1 MTAEVLAFLGGAPG
15 PISLFEAWEEAVLAC
30 GESTMKVSK
39 TQISWGNPLQFAVL
53 SQPRRAAQR
62 RTGALLATLGLGHRV
77 EHPRILQAVEPYP
90 GRWTHHVLVTEADQI
105 DEELMGWLREGI
117 WLREGKVTLRRQEGV
132 YLHCICVFHPDLC
145 LMGFQSPWAANVRRT
160 NLTLI
165 FPGQVRLK
173 VRSILLAE
181 ANAVVRF
188 LEQESH

>member
-62 RTGALLATLGLGHRV
+62 RTGALLATLGLGRRV

-90 GRWTHHVLVTEADQI
+90 GRWTHHL
-105 DEELMGWLREGI
+105 L
-117 WLREGKVTLRRQEGV
+117 
-132 YLHCICVFHPDLC
+132 
-145 LMGFQSPWAANVRRT
+145 
-160 NLTLI
+160 LTA
-165 FPGQVRLK
+165 PEDVDG
-173 VRSILLAE
+173 LLAAWLARE
-181 ANAVVRF
+181 KQRRA
-188 LEQESH
+188 